1 MSNYLTMEILIY
13 RNDEEE
19 SVAKVFSDVR
29 EALDHMKL
37 RAMEEGKEWSD
48 YIIKPR

>member
-1 MSNYLTMEILIY
+1 MEILIY

-19 SVAKVFSDVR
+19 NTAAVFTDVR

-37 RAMEEGKEWSD
+37 RASEEGKEWSD

>member
-1 MSNYLTMEILIY
+1 MEILIY

-19 SVAKVFSDVR
+19 ITWAVFSNVR

-37 RAMEEGKEWSD
+37 RASEEGKEWSD